1 MSKKTIR
8 DIELKAK
15 KVLVRADFNVPQD
28 STGAITDD
36 RRIREALPTIKYLMA
51 RGAVTILASHLGR
64 PNGEVNQKY
73 SLKPVAVRLSEL
85 LGFEVRLMPDCIGP
99 AVSQGVSQTGP
110 GGVILL
116 ENVRFHKEEEA
127 NDEAFAKELASLAD
141 VFVMDAF
148 GTAHR
153 AHAST
158 EGVSKFIPAVAG
170 LLVEKE
176 LRIMGNALNKPA
188 RPFVALLGGAKVK
201 DKLAVIENLLSKVD
215 TLIIGG
221 GMCYTFLKSEG
232 YPIGKSLLDSERV
245 DYCRKL
251 IEAAKSKGVKLLLP
265 VDHVIAGDISGEGA
279 SRLVN
284 AEGIPEGMM
293 GVDIGPQTGR
303 LFSEAIKGAA
313 TVVWNGP
320 MGVFEVPAYSK
331 GTLAVAQAMAESEAI
346 TIVGGGDSAAAVE
359 KLGFA
364 DKVTH
369 VSTGGGASL
378 EFLEGKTLPG
388 IAALLDI

>member
-1 MSKKTIR
+1 
-8 DIELKAK
+8 
-15 KVLVRADFNVPQD
+15 
-28 STGAITDD
+28 
-36 RRIREALPTIKYLMA
+36 
-51 RGAVTILASHLGR
+51 
-64 PNGEVNQKY
+64 
-73 SLKPVAVRLSEL
+73 VAVRLSEL

-99 AVSQGVSQTGP
+99 AVIEGVSQTGP

-127 NDEAFAKELASLAD
+127 NDEAFAKELSSLAD

-176 LRIMGNALNKPA
+176 LRIMGGALNKPA

-201 DKLAVIENLLSKVD
+201 DKLAVIENLLGKVD

-232 YPIGKSLLDSERV
+232 YPIGKSLLDAERV
-245 DYCRKL
+245 DYCHKL
-251 IEAAKSKGVKLLLP
+251 IEMAKSKGVKLLLP
-265 VDHVIAGDISGEGA
+265 VDHVIASDISGEGA

-293 GVDIGPQTGR
+293 GVDIGPLTGQ
-303 LFSEAIKGAA
+303 LFSDAIKGAA

-320 MGVFEVPAYSK
+320 MGVFEVQAYSK

-378 EFLEGKTLPG
+378 EFLEGKSLPG
-388 IAALLDI
+388 ISALLDM